1 MRYPFCDRFIAVFF
15 LRAGQRGRW
24 RYASGFDG
32 TKNNAVI
39 TVENKDQNNN
49 IVQSR
54 LSVVDAASPAK
65 DAFIITP
72 PLFRLKAGEKGFVRV
87 VRSGKKLP
95 DDRESMFWLNIK
107 GIPATEYVPDKNVV
121 QFAINSKI
129 KLIYRPAA
137 LKGNTP
143 ESYAEKLQWGK
154 RGRR

>member
-1 MRYPFCDRFIAVFF
+1 MV
-15 LRAGQRGRW
+15 
-24 RYASGFDG
+24 FDG

-39 TVENKDQNNN
+39 TVENKDQNSN
-49 IVQSR
+49 IVQSW

-107 GIPATEYVPDKNVV
+107 IVMPTKPDEKARELW
-121 QFAINSKI
+121 QQ
-129 KLIYRPAA
+129 LAA
-137 LKGNTP
+137 
-143 ESYAEKLQWGK
+143 AEASFDPRKTWGK
-154 RGRR
+154 A